1 VYDTKYSSTKD
12 TIAGTT
18 IATTTTTAV
27 VMIRYVW
34 HWMR

>member
-12 TIAGTT
+12 TIATT
-18 IATTTTTAV
+18 TATTTTV
-27 VMIRYVW
+27 VLIRYVW